1 MATRADFEKTN
12 ALIAEAVALC
22 EAAQQEFER
31 INEEVQKAIRQ
42 SRGLTSSL
50 LLEQERRARQTLF
63 EARNRLT
70 RRLGRRRQLLQQ
82 CLKDG

>member
-63 EARNRLT
+63 EARKRLT